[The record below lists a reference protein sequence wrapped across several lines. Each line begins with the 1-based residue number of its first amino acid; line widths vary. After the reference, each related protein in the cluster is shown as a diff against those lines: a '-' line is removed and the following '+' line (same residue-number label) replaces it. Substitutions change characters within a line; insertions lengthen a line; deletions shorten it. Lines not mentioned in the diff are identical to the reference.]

1 MSKRIMK
8 GRTLVIGDIHGGL
21 LALKQVLE
29 RAEVTQKDK
38 LIFLG
43 DYVDGWSESAGVIEL
58 IMQLEKKNECVFIIG
73 NHDQWCLEWLL
84 TNEMN
89 ETGYLHGGKA
99 TMQSY
104 EGMSVSL
111 KNKHLRF
118 FRSMKRYVIDKQN
131 RLFVHAGFASMHGP
145 HRDDALTPLWD
156 RTLWE
161 MAVAMDRNLD
171 HGSLF
176 FPKRLKLYTEIYIGH
191 TPTTNYGITV
201 PMQVHTLWNTDTGAA
216 FGDRLTILDVDSKKY
231 WQSDPLNVLYPDE
244 PGRKR

>member
-1 MSKRIMK
+1 MK

-21 LALKQVLE
+21 RALQQVLE
-29 RAEVTQKDK
+29 RAAVTKKDK
-38 LIFLG
+38 LVFLG
-43 DYVDGWSESAGVIEL
+43 DYVDGWSESAGVIEFL
-58 IMQLEKKNECVFIIG
+58 MQLEKKNECFFIIG
-73 NHDQWCLEWLL
+73 NHDQWCMEWLL
-84 TNEMN
+84 TGTMS
-89 ETGYLHGGKA
+89 ETGYHHGGKA

-111 KNKHLRF
+111 RNKHARF
-118 FRSMKRYVIDKQN
+118 FESMKRYIVDKQN

-145 HRDDALTPLWD
+145 HRDDELTPLWD

-161 MAVAMDRNLD
+161 MAVAMDKKLD
-171 HGSLF
+171 KESVF

-201 PMQVHTLWNTDTGAA
+201 PMQVHTLWNIDTGAA
-216 FGDRLTILDVDSKKY
+216 FGGSLTMMDIDTKEF
-231 WQSDPLNVLYPDE
+231 WQSNPLNTLYPNE